1 MKLYGILCLM
11 LFQSLHT
18 YANNNVSRKHCGFL
32 LNKQDRLRVQ
42 LSKFDNLKP
51 LGKDECCKTIN
62 KWKLENIED
71 REYRQMLDVGI
82 RQICDYNVFPL
93 LIRIPNA
100 EYIVINL
107 VSDENVNIINILDR
121 SNNTN
126 YIDNTILEYHVFLV
140 QYNYNP
146 NYYELKSQNMKHFFN
161 IFFLNFLS
169 DQENKLIYFKKND
182 YIRFLE
188 EDTKKRGGDNS

>member
-11 LFQSLHT
+11 IFQTLHT
-18 YANNNVSRKHCGFL
+18 YANNNVSRKRCGFL
-32 LNKQDRLRVQ
+32 LNKQDRLRLQ
-42 LSKFDNLKP
+42 LSKYDNFKP
-51 LGKDECCKTIN
+51 LGKDESCKTIN
-62 KWKLENIED
+62 KWKLENMED
-71 REYRQMLDVGI
+71 REYRQMLDVGM

-93 LIRIPNA
+93 LIHIPNA

-107 VSDENVNIINILDR
+107 VSENNVNIINILDR
-121 SNNTN
+121 KNNTN
-126 YIDNTILEYHVFLV
+126 YIDNAILEYHVFLV

>member
-1 MKLYGILCLM
+1 MKLYGIVCLM

-188 EDTKKRGGDNS
+188 EDTKKRGGDS

>member
-1 MKLYGILCLM
+1 M
-11 LFQSLHT
+11 
-18 YANNNVSRKHCGFL
+18 
-32 LNKQDRLRVQ
+32 
-42 LSKFDNLKP
+42 
-51 LGKDECCKTIN
+51 
-62 KWKLENIED
+62 ED
-71 REYRQMLDVGI
+71 REYRQTIDVGM

-107 VSDENVNIINILDR
+107 VSDKNVNIINILDR

-169 DQENKLIYFKKND
+169 DQENKIIYLKKND

-188 EDTKKRGGDNS
+188 EDTKKRGGDS

>member
-1 MKLYGILCLM
+1 MEAK
-11 LFQSLHT
+11 
-18 YANNNVSRKHCGFL
+18 
-32 LNKQDRLRVQ
+32 
-42 LSKFDNLKP
+42 
-51 LGKDECCKTIN
+51 EC
-62 KWKLENIED
+62 
-71 REYRQMLDVGI
+71 EYRQTLDVGM

-107 VSDENVNIINILDR
+107 VSDKNVNIINILDR

-188 EDTKKRGGDNS
+188 EDTKKRGGDS